1 MSCTTSTRPLA
12 KRNGKFSNA
21 CALRKYGEK
30 LGERLAR
37 LKETVDMLR
46 AQEGGA
52 A

>member
-1 MSCTTSTRPLA
+1 MSAITPSA
-12 KRNGKFSNA
+12 HQEA

-37 LKETVDMLR
+37 LKEAVDMLR